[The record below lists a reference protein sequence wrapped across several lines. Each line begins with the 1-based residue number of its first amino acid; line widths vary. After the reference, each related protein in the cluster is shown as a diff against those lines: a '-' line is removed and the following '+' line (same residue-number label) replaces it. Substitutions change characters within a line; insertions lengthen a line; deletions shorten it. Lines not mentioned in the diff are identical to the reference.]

1 LNYIPIDNSD
11 KTDEIIC
18 NVEKNKTNT
27 FNIVCEPKKDVYT
40 YLKDIKIIVP
50 TISSTR
56 RLRFLQSTGNT
67 SFYVPEDTD
76 EVIDFD
82 YTPEMNIFTRRG
94 TKKRGLSGGAI
105 TAIVLATIAAVAAVG
120 ITFLILNKSQPANP
134 VKNASDMNL
143 QNSTTNLN

>member
-1 LNYIPIDNSD
+1 
-11 KTDEIIC
+11 
-18 NVEKNKTNT
+18 
-27 FNIVCEPKKDVYT
+27 
-40 YLKDIKIIVP
+40 
-50 TISSTR
+50 
-56 RLRFLQSTGNT
+56 
-67 SFYVPEDTD
+67 
-76 EVIDFD
+76 
-82 YTPEMNIFTRRG
+82 MNIFTRRG